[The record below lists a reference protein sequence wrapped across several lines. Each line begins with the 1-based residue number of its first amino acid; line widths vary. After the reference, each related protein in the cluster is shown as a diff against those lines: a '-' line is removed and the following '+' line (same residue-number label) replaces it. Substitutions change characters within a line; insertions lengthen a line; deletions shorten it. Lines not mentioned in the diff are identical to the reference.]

1 MLVELRQDVAQHS
14 VKVELCVPQRAA
26 VLHAATGTGKTYVAC
41 MLAMGKTTYCIT
53 HQNTPLQWQKEAA
66 KVGLN
71 ATWVR
76 EAKLLPACV
85 ASLASDPKQMLIFSH
100 GLLKNHRFKQVEL
113 PKAEFIIVDEV
124 HTIDCNNSVTDFVW
138 LQRDA
143 FRLGMTATIQTDE
156 QRENIAN
163 LMMLPHGGLDAATIK
178 LPESANTAA
187 YPEVDFQVRRVQLS
201 SLERSAYDVSHRIDS
216 RNAQVR
222 AMLFPSAGG
231 DDLNYCQ
238 RVWKN
243 IAENFAHANR
253 RIRDGLAKILA
264 RARRAPEHEETLKEH
279 LGQEA
284 TEQIFEKVR
293 AEEPPETFDSAPQ
306 TVKRI
311 EEVWGKRKELLGA
324 HSYVIQVLATLD
336 AGEALEC
343 PVCYE
348 RTNDYLISPC
358 GHIVCRECR
367 TQLEKCPNCRQPC
380 PANAWCTI
388 ETARDTV
395 RASDAD
401 EAVKEEKQD
410 TSGKLKEL
418 KRIINEL
425 GDADRALVVA
435 PLKEMLGDVSHEMR
449 KLGVRLIALDS
460 GNAKKT
466 KRAF

>member
-1 MLVELRQDVAQHS
+1 MDLDRFLQDWSCHDVADPPPLAAPVLPLTDVLPVGQMPTNIPESESAWRLLRLMGVDPRSAISAVLAAGIRPFTPAEVYRASCDGLVFETTSEHLRRVGHACDLKRAFLQELLGGVPHTGGRRVGHCELHPWQAAVAANIMETRSNNGSMLVELRQDVAQHS

-85 ASLASDPKQMLIFSH
+85 ASLESDPKQMLIFSH

-113 PKAEFIIVDEV
+113 PKAEFLIVDEV

-163 LMMLPHGGLDAATIK
+163 LMMLPRGGLDAATIK
-178 LPESANTAA
+178 LPESANTAV
-187 YPEVDFQVRRVQLS
+187 YPEVDFQVRRAQLS
-201 SLERSAYDVSHRIDS
+201 SLERSAYDVSRRIDS

-238 RVWKN
+238 RMWKN

-253 RIRDGLAKILA
+253 RIRDGLAKILT

-293 AEEPPETFDSAPQ
+293 AEEPPEIGRAS
-306 TVKRI
+306 
-311 EEVWGKRKELLGA
+311 
-324 HSYVIQVLATLD
+324 
-336 AGEALEC
+336 
-343 PVCYE
+343 
-348 RTNDYLISPC
+348 
-358 GHIVCRECR
+358 CRER
-367 TQLEKCPNCRQPC
+367 
-380 PANAWCTI
+380 
-388 ETARDTV
+388 V
-395 RASDAD
+395 
-401 EAVKEEKQD
+401 
-410 TSGKLKEL
+410 
-418 KRIINEL
+418 
-425 GDADRALVVA
+425 
-435 PLKEMLGDVSHEMR
+435 
-449 KLGVRLIALDS
+449 
-460 GNAKKT
+460 
-466 KRAF
+466 